1 VAAEPAP
8 AAAVPSRGGGLIR
21 SVATVGSM
29 TLISRV
35 LGFVRD
41 IMIAAVLGAGPL
53 ADAFFVAFKLPNF
66 LRRLFGEGAF
76 NAGFVP
82 MFARTLEGEGRAVA
96 KAFAEE
102 AQAALVAVLVPLVI
116 LAIACMPWVIMVMA
130 PGFEW
135 QGLRYE
141 ASVELSRITFVYILF
156 ISLVALQSG
165 VLNSL
170 GRFAAAAAAP
180 IVLNL
185 CLIGALL
192 LSALWL
198 DAPAHALAWGVAAA
212 GLLQFLWL
220 RLAVRRAGLAP
231 AFRRPRITP
240 RIKRLFALILPGAIG
255 AGVAQINLFADVI
268 FASLLPTGAVS
279 YLYFADRVNQL
290 PLGVIGVAVGTALL
304 PLMARQ
310 LRAGEHEQALVSQN
324 RAIELAL
331 LLTVPAALGLA
342 VLSLPVISVLFERG
356 AFGPAEARA
365 TSAALAAYVL
375 GLPAY
380 VLVKVLTPGFFAR
393 EDTRTPVK
401 IAIVCLLANVVLSL
415 SLIWFLAHVGIALA
429 TTISAWLNAGLLGRG
444 LRREGLLRSD
454 QRLRRRLPAI
464 LGAGVVMAA
473 GLLLLQ
479 PWLAPLSPTLALLL
493 LIAAGAAIFLVVAQ
507 LSGGMVLS
515 ELTAI
520 LGRRRA

>member
-1 VAAEPAP
+1 VATEPVPGVAAPRP
-8 AAAVPSRGGGLIR
+8 GGLMR
-21 SVATVGSM
+21 PVATVGGM

-35 LGFVRD
+35 LGFLRD
-41 IMIAAVLGAGPL
+41 IMIAALLGAGPL

-66 LRRLFGEGAF
+66 LRRLFAEGAF

-82 MFARTLEGEGRAVA
+82 MFARTLEGEGPAVA

-102 AQAALVAVLVPLVI
+102 AQAVLAAVLVPLVI
-116 LAIACMPWVIMVMA
+116 LAVALMPWVIIVMA
-130 PGFEW
+130 PGFETE
-135 QGLRYE
+135 GLRYQ

-156 ISLVALQSG
+156 ISLVALYSG

-170 GRFAAAAAAP
+170 GQFAAAAAAP

-185 CLIGALL
+185 CLILALL
-192 LSALWL
+192 LSGAWL

-240 RIKRLFALILPGAIG
+240 RVRRLFALILPGALG

-279 YLYFADRVNQL
+279 FLYFADRVNQL

-304 PLMARQ
+304 PIMARQ
-310 LRAGEHEQALVSQN
+310 LRAGEREQALASQN
-324 RAIELAL
+324 RALEVAL

-342 VLSLPVISVLFERG
+342 VLSLPVTTVLFERG
-356 AFGPAEARA
+356 AFGPAETRA
-365 TSAALAAYVL
+365 TAGALAAYVL

-401 IAIVCLLANVVLSL
+401 IAIVCLLSNVVLSL
-415 SLIWFLAHVGIALA
+415 SLIWVLAHVGIALA
-429 TTISAWLNAGLLGRG
+429 TTISAWLNAGLLARG
-444 LRREGLLRSD
+444 LHRAGLLQPD
-454 QRLRRRLPAI
+454 ARLRRRLPRI
-464 LGAGVVMAA
+464 LGAAA
-473 GLLLLQ
+473 AMGALLLLLE
-479 PWLAPLSPTLALLL
+479 PWLAPLHPALALAL
-493 LIAAGAAIFLVVAQ
+493 LIAAGGLGFLLLGQ
-507 LSGGMVLS
+507 LLGALALG
-515 ELTAI
+515 ELRAI
-520 LGRRRA
+520 LARR